1 MLKLVVTT
9 NIQGDVFELI
19 LKRSKIRVGRRRDN
33 DLRIVESY
41 ISGYHAELQ
50 RDEDG
55 GYDLVDVG
63 SSNGTFLNGK
73 RVTEKAKIKA
83 GDFIKFGILKVAVQR
98 HDGIAALFGVGTA
111 GSEAASGTGGTLGN
125 DGTARSADSATSRVP
140 VSLERRIGPGPE
152 AAPDE
157 EENELAPAKAA
168 KHSRSAEAVKLVEA
182 PRTSKTLA
190 GAKPARASKPNP
202 TDEVAL
208 LADPSRPAPEAKVSD
223 PAKVVETAKAP
234 ERVKI
239 AEPAKSPEPEK
250 SPERAKSPEPAK
262 APERAKS
269 HEPAKSPEPAKAMPS
284 PKVVEIAKITEPSKV
299 QQPAEAAEPKA
310 ASVQNTAHPDLE
322 ALIREKSE
330 FEQRF
335 KQEQRL
341 RSTLEL
347 QLTAAI
353 EEQSRLAKSLEE
365 AKDEGARHFVSLQIT
380 GDDFSKREK
389 SLKEELQQLRDSEH
403 LQRHELATQL
413 KEAVEHKEELER
425 ALEELKQE
433 GASTLVALELANE
446 ALSRKE
452 SSVSEEITRVKD
464 TERLLRSDLESK
476 VASLVAELTSVREE
490 SKILSERTLE
500 LDREQVKTL
509 ESQNKLRKEHAS
521 EINRFVEE
529 VASLREEVAELR
541 EKDDRASRDFTERE
555 HDLLAQVGD
564 LTGRL
569 EASEAS
575 REALVAELASLRVEL
590 DAAQFSYND
599 YTSKIDEVT
608 AAANLVQTTLAEEL
622 RISQENSEQM
632 RETLEAKM
640 ISLRTELLAW
650 QERAKALGEETRLTT
665 QDFAETRKR
674 LNDELEQ
681 KRKEEKE
688 LRQRLESR
696 IVTLTEDLQTSE
708 LRVSE
713 LSRELRETTSRHI
726 EEEKS
731 YREEIDRKRA
741 DEEQLR
747 NAHDDALAQLK
758 KQLRTVQKEN
768 KDLAELKRLAL
779 TEHDKVQGRLAEEI
793 KRLQNEDSELR
804 SLAASEVHQLQ
815 GELAAA
821 REASKRL
828 EERLEKTSAQLA
840 KTERKRVELRNA
852 YQETSSSLN
861 LREAELLALQGELIE
876 SERMLKGIQG
886 TGRGAVFNGV
896 AEASAAEVKRSE
908 AALRARIVAETHS
921 KVAAI
926 ESELL
931 KSNQAR
937 EATEEA
943 LHSLEDQ
950 LHDRERESDAL
961 RAKVEDLEEVISGE
975 RRRRLALENR
985 LQMTREG
992 LSEVIY
998 RVRNEPT
1005 ENNMET
1011 PANVL

>member
-83 GDFIKFGILKVAVQR
+83 GDFIKFGILKVAVLR
-98 HDGIAALFGVGTA
+98 HDGIAALFGVGAA
-111 GSEAASGTGGTLGN
+111 GSDTASGTGGTLGK
-125 DGTARSADSATSRVP
+125 DGTARSSESATSRVP

-152 AAPDE
+152 AATDDDDD
-157 EENELAPAKAA
+157 NDLGPAKAA
-168 KHSRSAEAVKLVEA
+168 KHSRSAESVKLVEA
-182 PRTSKTLA
+182 PRTSKALA
-190 GAKPARASKPNP
+190 GAKPSRVSKPSASS
-202 TDEVAL
+202 EVAL
-208 LADPSRPAPEAKVSD
+208 LADPSRPAPEAKMGE
-223 PAKVVETAKAP
+223 PAKVVETAKST
-234 ERVKI
+234 
-239 AEPAKSPEPEK
+239 EPAKVAVTARVPEP
-250 SPERAKSPEPAK
+250 AKVAETLNFVETPKAPEPAK
-262 APERAKS
+262 AI
-269 HEPAKSPEPAKAMPS
+269 EPSKPVPSAKA
-284 PKVVEIAKITEPSKV
+284 VETAKITEVSNAQDLVEVADSKST
-299 QQPAEAAEPKA
+299 
-310 ASVQNTAHPDLE
+310 SVQNFVHPDLE
-322 ALIREKSE
+322 LLNREKSE
-330 FEQRF
+330 FEQRL

-341 RSTLEL
+341 RSTVEL

-389 SLKEELQQLRDSEH
+389 SLKEELQQLRDSESQ
-403 LQRHELATQL
+403 QRLELSTQL
-413 KEAVEHKEELER
+413 KEAVEHKEQLER
-425 ALEELKQE
+425 ALAELKEE
-433 GASTLVALELANE
+433 GDRVMVALQVANE
-446 ALSRKE
+446 SLSRKE

-464 TERLLRSDLESK
+464 SERLLRTDLESK
-476 VASLVAELTSVREE
+476 VASLMAELSSVREE
-490 SKILSERTLE
+490 SKVLSERTLE

-509 ESQNKLRKEHAS
+509 ESQNKLRKEHAA
-521 EINRFVEE
+521 EINRFVAE
-529 VASLREEVAELR
+529 VASLREEVAGLR
-541 EKDDRASRDFTERE
+541 EKDDRDSKEFTERE
-555 HDLLAQVGD
+555 HELVAQVGD

-590 DAAQFSYND
+590 DAAQFSYAD

-608 AAANLVQTTLAEEL
+608 AAANLAQSTLAEEL
-622 RISQENSEQM
+622 RISQESSEQM

-747 NAHDDALAQLK
+747 NAHEDALAQLK

-779 TEHDKVQGRLAEEI
+779 SEHDKVQGRLAEEI
-793 KRLQNEDSELR
+793 KRLQTEDSELR

-815 GELAAA
+815 SELAAA

-926 ESELL
+926 ETELL
-931 KSNQAR
+931 KANQAR
-937 EATEEA
+937 ESTEEV

-950 LHDRERESDAL
+950 LHERERESDAL

-998 RVRNEPT
+998 RVRNEPNET
-1005 ENNMET
+1005 NMET